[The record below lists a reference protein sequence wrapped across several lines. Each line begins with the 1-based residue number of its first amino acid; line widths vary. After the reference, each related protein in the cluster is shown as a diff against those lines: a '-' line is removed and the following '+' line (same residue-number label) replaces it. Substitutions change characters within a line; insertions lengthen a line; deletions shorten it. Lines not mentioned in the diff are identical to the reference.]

1 MHKFIK
7 TYIFSDKV
15 IYKLTYALIFNEWKQ
30 FHQIYF
36 LFPSTEFAKSK
47 VTLSVAV
54 HYQLLNLGTNHYPVT
69 IKRIQMKESVIIS
82 HMFIPTC
89 VQL

>member
-1 MHKFIK
+1 MN
-7 TYIFSDKV
+7 
-15 IYKLTYALIFNEWKQ
+15 KLTHALNFKVRKQ

-36 LFPSTEFAKSK
+36 LFRSTEFAKSK

-54 HYQLLNLGTNHYPVT
+54 HHQLLNVGTKYYPST
-69 IKRIQMKESVIIS
+69 IKRIQMKESVTIS
-82 HMFIPTC
+82 HMFVLGG